1 MAFGSIEIVSMTRTQ
16 EFTTIKQN
24 QDNKPVLD
32 QANLGQ
38 QMERQTN
45 EQTQKV
51 SDSDEA
57 RWYNKN
63 PDAKEKGKN
72 EYAGDGG
79 RKRKKEDK
87 SERVIVK
94 GHGGFDMKI

>member
-1 MAFGSIEIVSMTRTQ
+1 MAFGSIEIVTMTRTQ
-16 EFTTIKQN
+16 EYTTIKQN
-24 QDNKPVLD
+24 QDNKPMMD
-32 QANLGQ
+32 QANFGQ
-38 QMERQTN
+38 QVEKQTN
-45 EQTQKV
+45 ELARKV
-51 SDSDEA
+51 GTSDEA
-57 RWYNKN
+57 KWYDQK

>member
-16 EFTTIKQN
+16 EYTTIKQN
-24 QDNKPVLD
+24 QDNKPMMD
-32 QANLGQ
+32 QANFGQ
-38 QMERQTN
+38 QVEKQTN
-45 EQTQKV
+45 ELTQKV
-51 SDSDEA
+51 NTNDEA
-57 RWYNKN
+57 KWYDQK

>member
-16 EFTTIKQN
+16 EYTTIKQN
-24 QDNKPVLD
+24 QDNKPMMD
-32 QANLGQ
+32 QANFGQ
-38 QMERQTN
+38 QMEKQTN
-45 EQTQKV
+45 ELTQKV

-57 RWYNKN
+57 RWYNQN

>member
-24 QDNKPVLD
+24 QDNKPMMD
-32 QANLGQ
+32 QVDYGQ
-38 QMERQTN
+38 QVTKQTN
-45 EQTQKV
+45 ELTQKV
-51 SDSDEA
+51 NTGDETK
-57 RWYNKN
+57 WQDQK

-94 GHGGFDMKI
+94 GRGGFDIKI